1 MKLSARGQK
10 VLKALHILTAVCWVG
25 GALSLFALNHFT
37 GDFAFGEQ
45 AYGLNFAKHAIDVAI
60 VIIPGAIGCFL
71 TGLCYS
77 LFTSW
82 GFCKHGFVLAKWAL
96 SIFLMLTGTFY
107 LGPRERL
114 LLELSK
120 TQSAAELCAET
131 GQYFI
136 TFHEYVNFGFVQS
149 GLLVFLIIL
158 SGWKPKKRKG

>member
-25 GALSLFALNHFT
+25 GALSLFALNHFI

-60 VIIPGAIGCFL
+60 VILPGAIGCFL

-107 LGPRERL
+107 LGPRERFFWNFPKRRVRRNFVLKQGSIL
-114 LLELSK
+114 LLSM
-120 TQSAAELCAET
+120 
-131 GQYFI
+131 
-136 TFHEYVNFGFVQS
+136 NM
-149 GLLVFLIIL
+149 
-158 SGWKPKKRKG
+158 